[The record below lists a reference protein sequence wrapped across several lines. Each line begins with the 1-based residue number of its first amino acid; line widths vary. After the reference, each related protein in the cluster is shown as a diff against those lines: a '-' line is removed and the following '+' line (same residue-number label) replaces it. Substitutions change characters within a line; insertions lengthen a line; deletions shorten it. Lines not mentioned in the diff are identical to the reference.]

1 MKLKVGELA
10 QRAGLTVRALH
21 HYDSI
26 GLLSPSARSDAGY
39 RLYDR
44 GDIARLHQIQALR
57 RFGVALAEIGAFLD
71 NPGTRLPAIVDQQ
84 IAALDRQIAQAGLLR
99 GQLAQLQRQLA
110 AGEEPGLAEWLTTL
124 ELMTMYDKYF
134 TKEQLERLAFLA
146 GGPDGTKA
154 EWDAL
159 VAAMH
164 ALLAA
169 GTAPSDPAAQ
179 KLAIRWMDMIVRD
192 TGGEAQLLVQLND
205 MNANEPAVRER
216 NRITPELQ
224 DYVLKAF
231 GAYRL
236 GLYEKY
242 LTPDEFAFTRA
253 NYGRRAHEWPPLI
266 ARVQNAI
273 DSGAQPTDPVARD
286 LAAEWMDLFCS
297 YAGTNPDTQA
307 RIRQAHAAEP
317 ALRQGTF
324 VTDKLLDFLRPAIAA
339 AAQRK
344 VG

>member
-84 IAALDRQIAQAGLLR
+84 IVALDRQIAQAGLLR

-134 TKEQLERLAFLA
+134 TKEQRERLPFFA
-146 GGPDGTKA
+146 GPEDGSKT

-159 VAAMH
+159 VAAMR
-164 ALLAA
+164 ATMDAGSPPAA
-169 GTAPSDPAAQ
+169 PAAQ
-179 KLAIRWMDMIVRD
+179 ALAIRWMDMIVRD
-192 TGGEAQLLVQLND
+192 TGGDAQLLVQLND
-205 MNANEPAVRER
+205 MNEKEPSVRER
-216 NRITPELQ
+216 NGITPALQ
-224 DYVLKAF
+224 EYVLQAF

-242 LTPDEFAFTRA
+242 LSPEEFAFTKA
-253 NYGRRAHEWPPLI
+253 NYGRRAQEWPPLI
-266 ARVQNAI
+266 ARVQKEI
-273 DSGAQPTDPVARD
+273 DAGTAPTAPAAAQ

-297 YAGTNPDTQA
+297 YAGTDPATHA

-324 VTDKLLDFLRPAIAA
+324 VTEKLLDFLRPAIAA

-344 VG
+344 AV